1 LSVSLPS
8 VALLL
13 LSLVV
18 LLESLLISVV
28 LLLLP
33 EVEPPGELEPPNPLF
48 ELVFTLLFF
57 ISVAELLVFLLASMD
72 VSVVVEYD
80 PVVLVFDSVVPPRL

>member
-1 LSVSLPS
+1 
-8 VALLL
+8 LLL

-18 LLESLLISVV
+18 LLESLFISVV
-28 LLLLP
+28 LLLLLP
-33 EVEPPGELEPPNPLF
+33 EVEPPGELLPPNPLF
-48 ELVFTLLFF
+48 ELVLTLLFF
-57 ISVAELLVFLLASMD
+57 ISVAELLVFVPASME